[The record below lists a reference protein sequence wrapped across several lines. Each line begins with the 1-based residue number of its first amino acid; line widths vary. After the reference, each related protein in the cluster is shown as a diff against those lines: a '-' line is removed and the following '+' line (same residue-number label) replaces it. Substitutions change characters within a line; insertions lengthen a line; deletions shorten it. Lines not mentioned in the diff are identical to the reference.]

1 MTLRGVEDVNRL
13 LTQIAPREGINLM
26 QATVGDISK
35 QLAQSAA
42 SKTPDDPA
50 SGAGDLKSNI
60 KSVRKVMGMKSRGRV
75 KAVRN
80 NVRTVASAAVVV
92 TNIKRN
98 YFWRFLEYGQGPDNI
113 EWAMFLKALQEMR
126 PNMERV
132 YLEAF
137 AKKLVARLARMKK
150 G

>member
-1 MTLRGVEDVNRL
+1 MSVTLRGVEDVNRL
-13 LTQIAPREGINLM
+13 LTQIAPREGINLIR
-26 QATVGDISK
+26 ATVQDIAV
-35 QLAQSAA
+35 QLAKSAKENSPTDGAPLTLRPAIKAKRRRGTRNRVQS
-42 SKTPDDPA
+42 D
-50 SGAGDLKSNI
+50 
-60 KSVRKVMGMKSRGRV
+60 V
-75 KAVRN
+75 
-80 NVRTVASAAVVV
+80 TVDRSA
-92 TNIKRN
+92 
-98 YFWRFLEYGQGPDNI
+98 YFWRFLEYGDGPDNI